1 MQEKNLIAKLE
12 QGLSKI
18 KVIDAKEV
26 CAIEVADPR
35 EFLKMLR
42 VYKSGHNLEPAIM
55 FPGQSVLVSFAAN

>member
-1 MQEKNLIAKLE
+1 MQGKNFTNLQ

-35 EFLKMLR
+35 DFLNILR
-42 VYKSGHNLEPAIM
+42 TYKSGHTLEPAIM
-55 FPGQSVLVSFAAN
+55 FTGQSVLVSFAAN